1 MNLMRTPGRVV
12 TAAAAVLALSGAG
25 VAMAADG
32 AGPANPSSTTAA
44 TKNAGKARAGSTALP
59 AALPSGSELKLVPVA
74 PCRLLDTRVVGG
86 VVSNAARNFSASGGL
101 SSQGGA
107 SGGCGIPAYAKA
119 LAINVGA
126 ISSGGSAGYVKGYAY
141 GAAVPAA
148 SLVNFDKSGPVANMV
163 TLEIRAGN
171 PSFVLRTGGSAHLFA
186 DVAGYYVSSPY
197 VAVASDGSIYSGIA
211 SGVVGTART
220 GTGMYTITFDRDI
233 TTCGAATNSITWAS
247 NNDPSADVGAG
258 GANQVVVGVANE
270 SGAMVDSFFTLA
282 LSC

>member
-32 AGPANPSSTTAA
+32 VGTANPSPTRTTARSTTLA
-44 TKNAGKARAGSTALP
+44 

-74 PCRLLDTRVVGG
+74 PCRMLDTRVVGG
-86 VVSNAARNFSASGGL
+86 VVSNAARNFSAVGGL
-101 SSQGGA
+101 GAQGGA
-107 SGGCGIPAYAKA
+107 SGGCGIPTYAKA
-119 LAINVGA
+119 LALNVGA

-148 SLVNFDKSGPVANMV
+148 SLVNFDKSGAVANMV
-163 TLEIRAGN
+163 TLKISAGN

-197 VAVASDGSIYSGIA
+197 VAVASDGAVYTGIA
-211 SGVVGTART
+211 SGVVSTTRTAV
-220 GTGMYTITFDRDI
+220 GMYTITFDRDV
-233 TTCGAATNSITWAS
+233 TACGASTNSITWAT

-258 GANQVVVGVANE
+258 GANQVVVGVTDQA
-270 SGAMVDSFFTLA
+270 GAMVDSYFTLA